1 MVTFLMTFSTPNL
14 VFNITIFLKANI
26 SKPFGKSYYRTVI
39 GNHT

>member
-26 SKPFGKSYYRTVI
+26 SKTVRLSEKVTI
-39 GNHT
+39 GQ